1 MCTLV
6 LSKPT
11 STTGLDNNF
20 IVHNSYLMI
29 NPEEKSRYSVSS
41 VINNKPS
48 TKNQNYEHCETTINL
63 SVTAQNLISTKTFGR
78 VQKIVC

>member
-11 STTGLDNNF
+11 STTGLDNNV
-20 IVHNSYLMI
+20 IVHNSNFMI

-41 VINNKPS
+41 VINNKTS
-48 TKNQNYEHCETTINL
+48 TKIQNYAHSETTINL
-63 SVTAQNLISTKTFGR
+63 SVTAQK
-78 VQKIVC
+78 